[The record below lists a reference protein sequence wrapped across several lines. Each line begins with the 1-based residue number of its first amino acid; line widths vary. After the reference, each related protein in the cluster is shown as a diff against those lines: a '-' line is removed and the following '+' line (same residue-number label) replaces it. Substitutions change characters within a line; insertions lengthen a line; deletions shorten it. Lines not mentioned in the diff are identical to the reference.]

1 VFGEPAYQ
9 TAAGIPDPSRMRGL
23 PDVAMNAAVLI
34 FESFDPTVLPGW
46 TTVAGTCEATPLWAG
61 TDG

>member
-1 VFGEPAYQ
+1 
-9 TAAGIPDPSRMRGL
+9 MRGL

-34 FESFDPTVLPGW
+34 FESFDPTVRPGW